1 MVRVGKM
8 GAIFLKEVAVFFGTL
23 TGYVVGAVFL
33 LLVGLGMWVL
43 PSGGNVLD
51 TGQATLDTL
60 FQWAPWVFLFLVP
73 GVTMRML
80 AEERREG
87 TLEQLLGK
95 PVRLIEIATGKFL
108 AAWVL
113 VVLILL
119 PTLVF
124 FWSVYHLGAP
134 RGSVDVGASWGSYL
148 GLLLLGGSY
157 AAVGILCSSLS
168 RNAIFAF
175 VLAALLSLFIYQGFA
190 QLSLLPV
197 FGRYSYLV
205 AWLGVEEHYHSI
217 SRGVV
222 DSRDLLYF
230 ASIIALALAGTV
242 VSLRKRRG

>member
-1 MVRVGKM
+1 M

-43 PSGGNVLD
+43 PGGGNVLD

-95 PVRLIEIATGKFL
+95 PVRLVEIAMGKFL
-108 AAWVL
+108 AAWLL
-113 VVLILL
+113 VVLILI

-124 FWSVYHLGAP
+124 FWSVYSLGAP

-148 GLLLLGGSY
+148 GLLLLGGGY
-157 AAVGILCSSLS
+157 AAIGILCSSLS

-175 VLAALLSLFIYQGFA
+175 VLAALLSLFIHQGFA
-190 QLSLLPV
+190 QLSLLRAL
-197 FGRYSYLV
+197 RYSYLV
-205 AWLGVEEHYHSI
+205 AWLGEEEHYHSI

>member
-1 MVRVGKM
+1 MPLVRVGKM

-43 PSGGNVLD
+43 PGGGNVLD
-51 TGQATLDTL
+51 TGQATLDPL

-148 GLLLLGGSY
+148 GLLLLGGGY
-157 AAVGILCSSLS
+157 AAIGILCSSLS

-175 VLAALLSLFIYQGFA
+175 VLAA